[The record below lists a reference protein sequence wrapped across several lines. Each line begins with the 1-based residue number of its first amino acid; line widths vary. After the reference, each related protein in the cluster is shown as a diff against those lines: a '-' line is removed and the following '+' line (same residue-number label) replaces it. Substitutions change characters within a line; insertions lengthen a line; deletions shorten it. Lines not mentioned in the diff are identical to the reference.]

1 MSISDL
7 MYKIKS
13 TFRSVDIDKVTLVY
27 LCIIVGVGIGSFGL
41 GRLSVDDNSNDSGSI
56 IITENKDSLLSQDK
70 NNYDNSVIQPISSAE
85 RRYVASKNGKM
96 YYPLGCS
103 GAKRI
108 KPENEVWFSTAE
120 DAEKSGYTLSVTCK

>member
-13 TFRSVDIDKVTLVY
+13 TFRRVDIDKITFVY
-27 LCIIVGVGIGSFGL
+27 LCIIVGVGISSFGL
-41 GRLSVDDNSNDSGSI
+41 GRLSVDNISNDSDSI
-56 IITENKDSLLSQDK
+56 IITENKNSLLNQK
-70 NNYDNSVIQPISSAE
+70 ENSYKSSELQPTQSAE
-85 RRYVASKNGKM
+85 KRYVASKNGKM

-108 KPENEVWFSTAE
+108 KPENEVWFGSAE